1 MRKMIIDLVVNLVIK
16 KLLKKKSL
24 FIKNENA
31 KKIRNSFFLII
42 YI

>member
-31 KKIRNSFFLII
+31 KKIRNSLII